1 LLAINNLLSI
11 APRYGRSF
19 NRKGLAMP
27 SPLGALAA
35 PALQRDDSALRF
47 WIDTLSTLARVW

>member
-11 APRYGRSF
+11 APSYGRSF

-27 SPLGALAA
+27 SPLAA
-35 PALQRDDSALRF
+35 PGTSALQRDDNALRF